1 MLYQY
6 QVRRS
11 YLGLVWPSRALR
23 LRSFRP
29 RISLCVGSWAW
40 MGADKGKPAVSRL
53 GMFQKSKRSFA
64 LAMLYMVVP
73 YYTYSYLLRISS
85 EIRSCPYEHV
95 FSNAPE
101 QSACHTR
108 HTSHAQR
115 KRSTRTT
122 TAVVNGGD
130 GIDDQ
135 ALPDLVGYSRIFLSY
150 TQSTCSRRTCAI
162 VHRTWYIPCTWY
174 TAVLVPLT
182 VLEP

>member
-73 YYTYSYLLRISS
+73 YYTYLYLLTYQIRYQKLYIRARVLECTRAECVPHETHQSCTAETQHSHHNSS
-85 EIRSCPYEHV
+85 SQWRRRPLTTRRCPTWWGTAGSSYRTLNQRVPEEHV
-95 FSNAPE
+95 QLYIVP
-101 QSACHTR
+101 
-108 HTSHAQR
+108 
-115 KRSTRTT
+115 
-122 TAVVNGGD
+122 
-130 GIDDQ
+130 GI
-135 ALPDLVGYSRIFLSY
+135 Y
-150 TQSTCSRRTCAI
+150 
-162 VHRTWYIPCTWY
+162 H
-174 TAVLVPLT
+174 VPGIQQCLY
-182 VLEP
+182 L